1 MAMPVRSAAF
11 GTLAI
16 VVCCL
21 LLPTGQ
27 PARANTEPSGSPHHH
42 KPLQTTAAA
51 AQLPVFQAGLWQ
63 YRRTVVNSDSPT
75 PQVSMLKKCADP
87 STEIREKMAQL
98 GHNGCQFA
106 PLARRHGRYIS
117 SWTCPTPLGPTR
129 FSAVLIVRGAVRYT
143 DLSEMRAAN
152 HFARQRIEAARIGEC
167 AASGPGSQ
175 FR

>member
-1 MAMPVRSAAF
+1 MPVRSTAF
-11 GTLAI
+11 GILAI

-21 LLPTGQ
+21 PLPNGQ
-27 PARANTEPSGSPHHH
+27 PARANTEPSRSPNHH
-42 KPLQTTAAA
+42 KPAQTTAAA
-51 AQLPVFQAGLWQ
+51 VQLPVFQAGLWQ

-106 PLARRHGRYIS
+106 PLALRHGRYIS

-129 FSAVLIVRGAVRYT
+129 FRAVLIVQGAVRYT

-152 HFARQRIEAARIGEC
+152 HFARQRIDAAWIGEC
-167 AASGPGSQ
+167 STRGRGGQ

>member
-1 MAMPVRSAAF
+1 MPVRSTAF

-21 LLPTGQ
+21 LLPAGQ
-27 PARANTEPSGSPHHH
+27 PARANTEPSRSTHDH
-42 KPLQTTAAA
+42 KRVQTTAAA
-51 AQLPVFQAGLWQ
+51 VQLPVFQAGLWQ

-75 PQVSMLKKCADP
+75 PHVSMLKKCADP

-129 FSAVLIVRGAVRYT
+129 FRAVLIVRGAVRYT
-143 DLSEMRAAN
+143 DLSEMRAGQRVD
-152 HFARQRIEAARIGEC
+152 RQRIDAAWIGEC
-167 AASGPGSQ
+167 STSGLG
-175 FR
+175 R